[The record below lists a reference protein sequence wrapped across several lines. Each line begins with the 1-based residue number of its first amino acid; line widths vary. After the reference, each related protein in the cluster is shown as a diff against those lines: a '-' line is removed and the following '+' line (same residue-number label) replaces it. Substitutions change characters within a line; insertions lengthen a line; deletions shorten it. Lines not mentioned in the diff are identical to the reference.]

1 MKSLCIGF
9 MMGLLFLGCTATR
22 TSDAGAFE
30 RDHTVTALSE
40 KESVPEFTL
49 ENYLMRMPG
58 VVVIGSGSNATVSVR
73 GVNTATPNTGPLFI
87 VNGADVGNNYYRASE
102 LLRGVKIKAARV
114 LKDADA
120 TIYGMRGGNGV
131 IIIVTE

>member
-22 TSDAGAFE
+22 TSDTGTFTP
-30 RDHTVTALSE
+30 DNTVTALSE
-40 KESVPEFTL
+40 QESVPEFTL

-58 VVVIGSGSNATVSVR
+58 VIVNGSGSNATVSIR
-73 GVNTATPNTGPLFI
+73 GVNSATPNTGPLFV
-87 VNGADVGNNYYRASE
+87 VNGADMGSNYYRTSE

-114 LKDADA
+114 LKNADA